1 MTTDFSDLNIQYLV
15 SARDL
20 VRQHPDLGAVLLGF
34 SNEMAQML
42 AAVQPRELQRIALV
56 KPPLFVPRNDIWW
69 WSRLLR
75 ALREGHRGEVEAI
88 LDHAGLIVASRG
100 VDHE

>member
-34 SNEMAQML
+34 SNELAQML

-56 KPPLFVPRNDIWW
+56 KPPLFVPRNESGGGRGYCAPYAKGTAAR
-69 WSRLLR
+69 SRRSWTMR
-75 ALREGHRGEVEAI
+75 A
-88 LDHAGLIVASRG
+88 
-100 VDHE
+100 